1 MAKYKIRYGVCG
13 ICGKGAVPLN
23 HYRAAHGLAIGE
35 IFRASQSKYFCDVHG
50 IESKD
55 PHRMMKHYWDRHA
68 SAGNKTIRP
77 QDHITVLAKPTQ
89 KYTHKRER
97 LARAWPLQYVH
108 TDERRMNPG
117 IKTACAKCGKRFPTT
132 LLKTRHSKRE
142 CAEVISRGEQGADP
156 VHSVYEN
163 ISNARVVAPTLSHP
177 GEYLADSWKIDFS
190 HPGEWVSRNT
200 SEVVADT
207 SDYPHITAE
216 AIVKAF
222 EERVKGI
229 DELLA
234 GKDKVIAEL
243 NAKLASLYREH
254 QAEIDRVKAQREQID
269 ARTDGLVAR
278 LFKR

>member
-156 VHSVYEN
+156 VHSVTF
-163 ISNARVVAPTLSHP
+163 AGPPR
-177 GEYLADSWKIDFS
+177 SWEPDFS
-190 HPGEWVSRNT
+190 NSEEWVWRNT
-200 SEVVADT
+200 SEVVVDT
-207 SDYPHITAE
+207 SNNPPITAE

>member
-13 ICGKGAVPLN
+13 ICGEGAVPLN
-23 HYRAAHGLAIGE
+23 HYRSVHGLAISE
-35 IFRASQSKYFCDVHG
+35 IFRTSKSKYFCDVHG

-77 QDHITVLAKPTQ
+77 HKSETQRQIESAAWERNKLFLTKPTQ
-89 KYTHKRER
+89 KYKNKRER
-97 LARAWPLQYVH
+97 LAKSWPLRYTY
-108 TDERRMNPG
+108 TDERQMNPG
-117 IKTACAKCGKRFPTT
+117 MKTACVKCGKGFTTT
-132 LLKTRHSKRE
+132 LLNTKHSKRE

-156 VHSVYEN
+156 VHS
-163 ISNARVVAPTLSHP
+163 AMFAGPPR
-177 GEYLADSWKIDFS
+177 SWEPDFS
-190 HPGEWVSRNT
+190 NPGAWAWRNT

-207 SDYPHITAE
+207 SDYPPITAE